1 MTRPLM
7 QHSIGQ
13 LEEIFS
19 NSPTDPTVLKQL
31 AQELE
36 HRKTQRAAALL
47 AHVQQSLKSD
57 TRKSETTPVSSLN
70 KPKTSESKSLATLLE
85 APPQFNVFT
94 NNGANLTA
102 PTQVADP
109 LAKKQWVRQSSP
121 KPAPEIPLADAYKI
135 LKLAPEST
143 WTAIEQNRRRMV
155 SDSNPI
161 KAAGMSP
168 EKRKAALANAETI
181 NAAYLCIWS
190 ARSNNN

>member
-19 NSPTDPTVLKQL
+19 NSPTDAIVLKQL

-57 TRKSETTPVSSLN
+57 IRKSETTPVSSLN

-85 APPQFNVFT
+85 APTQFNVLT
-94 NNGANLTA
+94 NNDANLTA

-109 LAKKQWVRQSSP
+109 LVKKQTAHLSSP
-121 KPAPEIPLADAYKI
+121 KPTAEMPLADAYKI

-155 SDSNPI
+155 SDSNPT
-161 KAAGMSP
+161 KTASMSP

-181 NAAYLCIWS
+181 NAAYLSIWS